1 MTLEEFRNLAK
12 SLVAVREINRLGN
25 ETLFVEAVAIA
36 TLGWPDPGHAM
47 VTVWPAD
54 QTALLAEEPGVFREA
69 PGGAGRRGA
78 TIVALRALTPE
89 LAKRVLRLANERALK
104 VTATGGGQLKLFATR
119 R

>member
-12 SLVAVREINRLGN
+12 SLLVVREINRLGN

-54 QTALLAEEPGVFREA
+54 QAALLAEGAGVFRAA

-78 TIVALRALTPE
+78 TIVALRDLTPD

-104 VTATGGGQLKLFATR
+104 ITAAGGGQLKLFATR